1 MLHFV
6 PDNMKNGY
14 EAQQTSE
21 KETQMPRFMFEGP
34 QPCTIFGCRS
44 YTTHR
49 LHGERFLLVCSSVRS
64 KQLLCFVHGQGQT
77 KTYNKKNIVGLHNHF
92 PLLTMTPVKSPYIN
106 DPKILSKFSFVAS
119 QYISQDDAGF
129 LCNRVF
135 FTGTRPDQQNSMWTQ
150 LSSQTWQHADHP
162 DCD

>member
-1 MLHFV
+1 MVMKPNKHQRRKHRCQGLCLKVHNHAQSLAVAHTLRIDYVVKDFYWFV
-6 PDNMKNGY
+6 PPLEVN
-14 EAQQTSE
+14 
-21 KETQMPRFMFEGP
+21 
-34 QPCTIFGCRS
+34 S
-44 YTTHR
+44 YCVLCMVKAKQKHTT
-49 LHGERFLLVCSSVRS
+49 
-64 KQLLCFVHGQGQT
+64 
-77 KTYNKKNIVGLHNHF
+77 KKNIVGLHNHF

-135 FTGTRPDQQNSMWTQ
+135 FTGTRSDQQNSMWTQ

-162 DCD
+162 DCG